1 MFSPG
6 TRKTNF
12 TARKSGRER
21 SAADSPVT
29 PLVESRRS
37 HLGNDVLNR
46 PSTGT
51 PAPWASRLS
60 VLARIPPTK
69 KSDKENEADQV
80 KPVFV
85 GEFPQLL
92 RDEQAAVLQ
101 SRASGKAAH
110 SGGMDKETQLAW
122 IICGSKLFIWGYL
135 ASAASKNCVVLKLP
149 STGNDDK
156 GHSHSSDKWLV
167 SVVNWNRKQ
176 DTNEVVPHCCSVGVI
191 ACDQK
196 SRTLLYWS
204 DIFSDAVTQPIVSY
218 DDHEDVGVTLSPVY
232 TNATSYNLK
241 KTNKHSGSSTL
252 STINSLIS
260 SAIPE
265 GRQNRA
271 CVALACSSSD
281 IFSDAVTQPIVSY
294 DDHEDVGVTLSPVY
308 TNATSYNLKKT
319 NKHSGS
325 STLSTI
331 NSLISSAIP
340 EGRQN
345 RACVALA
352 CSSSGELW
360 QYLCSSTGVQRKRI
374 YQNISQEED
383 GGYFVGG
390 QGYPRSLVWHFL
402 PRSDKPN
409 KQFLLLTDR
418 EIQCFSIEPSPNH
431 MVSKIWSHE
440 IIGTDSDLGIQKDLA
455 GQKRIWPLDLQ
466 VDNEGKVITIL
477 IAIFCKDR
485 VNSSSYT
492 EYSLLTMQFKS
503 GVDVYSECVQP
514 THKRVLEKQAPPQ
527 VIIPKARVE
536 DEDFL
541 FSMRLKIGGKPAG
554 SVIILS
560 GDGTATVSHNQGN
573 STRLYQFDLPYDA
586 GKVIDASVFPSDD
599 DGEGAWAVL
608 TEKVGVWAIPEK
620 AVKLGGVEPPERSL
634 SRKGSSSERSFQ
646 EEKKSLWFA
655 GNIAKRDSS
664 ELLDDGDRKRSSLN
678 AIARRT
684 AQDEESEALLNQLF
698 HDFLLSGQ
706 VDGVFDKLK
715 HSGAFERDGETNV
728 FARTSKSIVDTL
740 AKHWTTTRGA
750 EIVSVSVVST
760 QLIEKNQKHQEFL
773 QFLALSKCHEEL
785 CYVQRHSLQ
794 IIMEHGEKLAAMI
807 QLRELQSKVSQNHG
821 TGSGSH
827 LHSEM
832 QFSSALW
839 DLIQLVGERA
849 RRRTVL
855 LMDRDNAEV
864 FYSKVS
870 DLEELFHCLERQFDY
885 VVHED
890 MPVSVQIQR
899 ACELSN
905 ACVILFRTAMNY
917 RNEQHI
923 WYPSPEGLMPWTSQE
938 KVRNGLWKIA
948 SFMLQLS
955 KQKYPVDDAIKW
967 NYYSYLE
974 GLSDVLLESYS
985 GAITARNGYGG
996 HKGLLDEFSG
1006 RKDALLDSL
1015 YQQVKDFVEVNTQD
1029 SEQDFTHEHEE
1040 LFRKLSSGLFS
1051 IAKRHEGYQT
1061 LWNICTDLNDLNL
1074 LGTLMHE
1081 SMGRTGG
1088 FCYFVFQRM
1097 YENKQFSKLMR
1108 FGEEFQEE
1116 LTIFLKRHQDLLWLH
1131 EVFLYEFS
1139 SATET
1144 LHVLALS
1151 QDDDRISD
1159 MEASYASD
1167 KRTSLSDRKRF
1178 LNLSKI
1184 AAMAGRDANFETKV
1198 KRIDADL
1205 KILNSQEEILR
1216 VLPENEMQ
1224 NIGPN
1229 QQLLSPRHLIELCL
1243 KSQTRELSLIA
1254 FDVFAW
1260 TSLSFLKSN
1269 TSLLEECWRNA
1280 LTQDDWEKLHQAS
1293 IAEGWGDE
1301 ESLSILQDT
1310 VLFQASA
1317 RCYGPH
1323 AETFEG
1329 SFSQVLPL
1337 RQEESSE
1344 LQNPNGV
1351 APSSSVESILMQ
1363 HHDFPDAG
1371 RLMLTAVMLG
1381 RVVGDDEPTRD
1392 PSSQVE

>member
-1 MFSPG
+1 
-6 TRKTNF
+6 
-12 TARKSGRER
+12 
-21 SAADSPVT
+21 
-29 PLVESRRS
+29 
-37 HLGNDVLNR
+37 
-46 PSTGT
+46 
-51 PAPWASRLS
+51 
-60 VLARIPPTK
+60 
-69 KSDKENEADQV
+69 
-80 KPVFV
+80 
-85 GEFPQLL
+85 
-92 RDEQAAVLQ
+92 
-101 SRASGKAAH
+101 
-110 SGGMDKETQLAW
+110 MDKETQLAW
-122 IICGSKLFIWGYL
+122 IICGSKLFIWSYL

-167 SVVNWNRKQ
+167 SVVNWNSKQ

-191 ACDQK
+191 ACDKK
-196 SRTLLYWS
+196 SRTLLYW
-204 DIFSDAVTQPIVSY
+204 
-218 DDHEDVGVTLSPVY
+218 
-232 TNATSYNLK
+232 
-241 KTNKHSGSSTL
+241 
-252 STINSLIS
+252 
-260 SAIPE
+260 
-265 GRQNRA
+265 
-271 CVALACSSSD
+271 SD

-503 GVDVYSECVQP
+503 G
-514 THKRVLEKQAPPQ
+514 
-527 VIIPKARVE
+527 
-536 DEDFL
+536 
-541 FSMRLKIGGKPAG
+541 
-554 SVIILS
+554 
-560 GDGTATVSHNQGN
+560 
-573 STRLYQFDLPYDA
+573 
-586 GKVIDASVFPSDD
+586 
-599 DGEGAWAVL
+599 
-608 TEKVGVWAIPEK
+608 
-620 AVKLGGVEPPERSL
+620 
-634 SRKGSSSERSFQ
+634 
-646 EEKKSLWFA
+646 
-655 GNIAKRDSS
+655 
-664 ELLDDGDRKRSSLN
+664 
-678 AIARRT
+678 
-684 AQDEESEALLNQLF
+684 
-698 HDFLLSGQ
+698 
-706 VDGVFDKLK
+706 
-715 HSGAFERDGETNV
+715 
-728 FARTSKSIVDTL
+728 
-740 AKHWTTTRGA
+740 
-750 EIVSVSVVST
+750 
-760 QLIEKNQKHQEFL
+760 LIEKNQKHQEFL

-821 TGSGSH
+821 TESGSH

-899 ACELSN
+899 VCELSN

-1116 LTIFLKRHQDLLWLH
+1116 LTIFLKRHHDLLWLH
-1131 EVFLYEFS
+1131 EVFLHEFS

-1269 TSLLEECWRNA
+1269 ASLLEECWRNA

-1381 RVVGDDEPTRD
+1381 SVVDDEKSTRD
-1392 PSSQVE
+1392 PSSQMA

>member
-69 KSDKENEADQV
+69 KSDKENEADPV

-122 IICGSKLFIWGYL
+122 IICGSKLFIWSYL

-167 SVVNWNRKQ
+167 SVVNWNSKQ
-176 DTNEVVPHCCSVGVI
+176 DTNEVVPHCSSVGVI

-232 TNATSYNLK
+232 TNATPYNLRK
-241 KTNKHSGSSTL
+241 
-252 STINSLIS
+252 
-260 SAIPE
+260 P
-265 GRQNRA
+265 
-271 CVALACSSSD
+271 
-281 IFSDAVTQPIVSY
+281 
-294 DDHEDVGVTLSPVY
+294 
-308 TNATSYNLKKT
+308 

-374 YQNISQEED
+374 YQNISQEDD

-390 QGYPRSLVWHFL
+390 RGYPRSLVWHFL

-655 GNIAKRDSS
+655 GNIAKRRESS
-664 ELLDDGDRKRSSLN
+664 ELLDDGDRQRSSLN

-728 FARTSKSIVDTL
+728 FARMSKSIVDTL

-948 SFMLQLS
+948 SFMLHLS

-974 GLSDVLLESYS
+974 GLSDVLLESHS

-996 HKGLLDEFSG
+996 HKGLLDEFSS

-1061 LWNICTDLNDLNL
+1061 LWNICTDLNDLDL

-1116 LTIFLKRHQDLLWLH
+1116 LTIFLKQHQDLLWLH
-1131 EVFLYEFS
+1131 EVFLHEFS

-1184 AAMAGRDANFETKV
+1184 AAMAGRDAHFETKV

-1216 VLPENEMQ
+1216 VLPENERQ
-1224 NIGPN
+1224 NIGPH

-1323 AETFEG
+1323 AKTFEG

-1351 APSSSVESILMQ
+1351 VPSSSVESILMQ

-1381 RVVGDDEPTRD
+1381 SVVDNDKSTRD
-1392 PSSQVE
+1392 PSSQME